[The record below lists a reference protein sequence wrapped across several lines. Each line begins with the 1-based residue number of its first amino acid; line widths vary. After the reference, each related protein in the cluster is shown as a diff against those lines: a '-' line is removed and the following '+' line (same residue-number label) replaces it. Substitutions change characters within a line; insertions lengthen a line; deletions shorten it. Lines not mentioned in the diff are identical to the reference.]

1 MVLPRRSRSRGCG
14 GLPGEAALTEDGAAT
29 LHGQLAQ
36 HALARPLSPALLSP
50 GRRAIGY
57 AELLAVIRGLRPWLA
72 GHGLSSA
79 SRIAVVMPSG
89 LESAVATLAIAAQA
103 TCIPLHPGLPEPE
116 LHDSLADARADAV
129 VGLPGDAVADRLAR
143 TLGVVHLPF
152 DLPHW
157 LAGAAAAAGAADSD
171 ASWPAPSDTAFVL
184 FTSGTT
190 GQAKRVPL
198 GQRQVVSSARSI
210 ARHLALAT
218 ADRALCV
225 MPIHHSH
232 GLVGGLL
239 APLAAGSS
247 VVCAPAFDAPSFM
260 GWMAEFAPTWYTA
273 APTVHHAIADQAS
286 RDPAAASAPALRLIR
301 SASSPMPVALLHRL
315 EDLWGVPV
323 IESYGMTESATQL
336 ASNPLPPARRKAG
349 SVGHPV
355 GAELRV
361 VDAHGHG
368 LPVGQIGAVVAR
380 GPALFEGYEDDPEAN
395 AEAFRDGWFLTGDL
409 GRFDA
414 DGDLFLTGRS
424 KELINRGGEKIAPFE
439 VEQALLRLA
448 GVAQAVAYPVPHPTL
463 GEDVHA
469 IVVATPGHALDGPAL
484 RAELFGRLA
493 DFKIPARVRVLE
505 TIPVGPGG
513 KIRRRDLHPQTAHLD
528 AEEID
533 RLPPRST
540 SESVLMDIWQAVLGR
555 SGFGIRSNFFELGG
569 HSLAATQIASRVR
582 ATLNVDLPVRSV
594 LEHPTIET
602 LARAIEAHRP
612 DLSDGGGA
620 GLAPIVPV
628 ARDQPLPVSLSQ
640 RNMWMFHDMDPQ
652 GAAYH
657 IRKALRLRG
666 PVQVAALRAA
676 LDGLVARHEAFRT
689 TFVMGPTEPAAIIGA
704 LQPANLIG
712 LDLRAIPGPERD
724 AELERQAA
732 RLAAEPFDLAHGPLH
747 RFILV
752 ELGAQDHALVL
763 VMHHLIGD
771 DWSWGIL
778 LRDLEAMYNAACAGE
793 PAPAPHHS
801 IDFVDFASWQRGHL
815 DDEALAGDTRYWLQQ
830 LAGMSPLN
838 LVVDAAV
845 NHRRTSRGEQ
855 VRRLIPDDWM
865 QAVHR
870 FGERLGLT
878 PFMTLLAAFQV
889 LLARQGGQQDIV
901 VGTPIAGR
909 TRVEA
914 EALVGS
920 LVNTVMLRS
929 DVQPAMN
936 FRELAC
942 QVRETCLAAFT
953 HQHAPFDHVVD
964 SLRRQNGGSRVPE
977 VRAMF
982 NVLNTPRQPPRL
994 EGLEASF
1001 MPLSLG
1007 ATQFDLA
1014 LIIETEDERSL
1025 VLNYATELFAPATA
1039 KALLDGYLHLL
1050 DRLLQGPERPLHE
1063 LAAADPPELA
1073 RLAIWNQTASAY
1085 PRDLTVHALLAQQR
1099 AAGGTAILQIPGE
1112 ALDYPALWSR
1122 VHRLAHALRHQG
1134 VQRGCRVGL
1143 CLERGPS
1150 MVVAQLAILCAGAA
1164 YVPLDPA
1171 YPRLRLLDM
1180 ALDAGLSVLMS
1191 PPDMAPW
1198 WREHGLPT
1206 LVPDSDAAA
1215 LMAQP
1220 DTPLPPDAERD
1231 ARAADP
1237 AYVIYTSGST
1247 GKPKGVVVPHRAVV
1261 NFLLS
1266 MQREPG
1272 LTAEDAVLAVT
1283 TLSFDIAVLEL
1294 LLPLAIGAT
1303 VVLAT
1308 REQATD
1314 GVALGQL
1321 IERSRASVMQATP
1334 ASWRLLIDAG
1344 WRGSPTFKALVG
1356 GESLNPSL
1364 ARELLQRSGELWNMY
1379 GPTETT
1385 VWSSCWKVQP
1395 EAQAISIGRPIANTR
1410 IHVLD
1415 AQHRPCPPGVSG
1427 EIFIGGDGVAL
1438 GYWNRPELSAERFIA
1453 DPFDPDPQARLYRTG
1468 DRGRWRHDG
1477 LVEHQ
1482 GRLDF
1487 QVKVRGHRIEPG
1499 EIEARLLA
1507 HPAVAQCLVT
1517 AREDRP
1523 GDIRLVAY
1531 VVPRDGALDPLALKD
1546 HLRPWLPGYML
1557 PQHYVALAAL
1567 PLLPNGK
1574 IDRQALPAPKA
1585 EDRST
1590 ASRGDE
1596 PATPAEVALAGVWGG
1611 VLGLQPFE
1619 IARSDNFF
1627 DLGGDSLQAGRVAL
1641 EFQRQCGIRLEPG
1654 RLLFESLAQLAAG
1667 AAIPPPAAPA
1677 EPAAPAPPPASQAAP
1692 PPYRA
1697 RRRLFRRLFMNWLP

>member
-1 MVLPRRSRSRGCG
+1 MIEHS
-14 GLPGEAALTEDGAAT
+14 AAT
-29 LHGQLAQ
+29 LHAQLAL
-36 HALARPLSPALLSP
+36 HALVQPLATALLSP
-50 GRRAIGY
+50 GQRAIGY
-57 AELLAVIRGLRPWLA
+57 AELFAIVRGLRSWLA
-72 GHGLSSA
+72 GHGLSPA

-89 LESAVATLAIAAQA
+89 IESAVATLAIGAQA
-103 TCIPLHPGLPEPE
+103 TCIPLPAGLPEPE
-116 LHDSLADARADAV
+116 LLALLADARADAV
-129 VGLPGDAVADRLAR
+129 VGLPGDAMASGLAR
-143 TLGVVHLPF
+143 TLNRVALDF

-157 LAGAAAAAGAADSD
+157 RAGAVEEAADLH
-171 ASWPAPSDTAFVL
+171 APWPEPSHTAFVL

-190 GQAKRVPL
+190 GKAKRVPL

-210 ARHLALAT
+210 ARHLALAP

-239 APLAAGSS
+239 APLVAGSS
-247 VVCAPAFDAPSFM
+247 VVCAPAFDAPAFM
-260 GWMAEFAPTWYTA
+260 GWMAEFEPTWYTA

-286 RDPAAASAPALRLIR
+286 REGMAAPAHALRLIR
-301 SASSPMPVALLHRL
+301 SASSPMPVALLQHV

-336 ASNPLPPARRKAG
+336 ASNALPPAPRKPG
-349 SVGHPV
+349 SVGRPV

-361 VDAHGHG
+361 VDVHGHG
-368 LPVGQIGAVVAR
+368 LPVGQVGAVVAR
-380 GPALFEGYEDDPEAN
+380 GPALFEGYEDNPEAN
-395 AEAFRDGWFLTGDL
+395 AEAFRDGWFITGDL

-424 KELINRGGEKIAPFE
+424 KEMINRGGEKISPFD
-439 VEQALLRLA
+439 VEQALLRLP
-448 GVAQAVAYPVPHPTL
+448 GVAQAVAYPAPHPTL

-469 IVVATPGHALDGPAL
+469 IVVAAAGRSIEGQAL
-484 RAELFGRLA
+484 RAALFGQVA
-493 DFKIPARVRVLE
+493 DFKIPARIRVLA

-513 KIRRRDLHPQTAHLD
+513 KVRRRDMHGRTARLE

-533 RLPPRST
+533 RLAPRST
-540 SESVLMDIWQAVLGR
+540 AESILMDIWQAVLGR

-569 HSLAATQIASRVR
+569 HSLSATQIVSRIG
-582 ATLNVDLPVRSV
+582 AALKIELPVRSV
-594 LEHPTIET
+594 LEHPTIES
-602 LARAIEAHRP
+602 LARAIEARRP
-612 DLSDGGGA
+612 DLSGGA
-620 GLAPIVPV
+620 ARGHDPIVPV
-628 ARDQPLPVSLSQ
+628 PREQPLPVSFSQ
-640 RNMWMFHDMDPQ
+640 RNMWMFHDMDPH

-657 IRKALRLRG
+657 VRKALRLRG
-666 PVQVAALRAA
+666 SLQAAALREA
-676 LDGLVARHEAFRT
+676 LDTLVARHEAFRT
-689 TFVMGPTEPAAIIGA
+689 TFAMGEAEPMATVGPV
-704 LQPANLIG
+704 QPANLVG

-724 AELERQAA
+724 TELERQAA
-732 RLAAEPFDLAHGPLH
+732 RLAAEPFDLGHGPLH

-763 VMHHLIGD
+763 VLHHLIGD
-771 DWSWGIL
+771 DWSWGVL
-778 LRDLEAMYNAACAGE
+778 LRDLEAMYNAACTGA
-793 PAPAPHHS
+793 PAPAPAPAPRPS
-801 IDFVDFASWQRGHL
+801 IDFVDYASWQRGHA
-815 DDEALAGDTRYWLQQ
+815 DDEALAGDTAYWLQQ

-838 LVVDAAV
+838 LVADSAV
-845 NHRRTSRGEQ
+845 TRRRTSRGEH

-865 QAVHR
+865 QEVHR
-870 FGERLGLT
+870 FSGRLGLT

-889 LLARQGGQQDIV
+889 LLARQCAQQDIV

-909 TRVEA
+909 TRIEA

-920 LVNTVMLRS
+920 LVNTLMLRS

-942 QVRETCLAAFT
+942 QVRETCLSAFT

-964 SLRRQNGGSRVPE
+964 SLRRNNSGGRVPE

-982 NVLNTPRQPPRL
+982 NVLNTPRQLPRL

-1001 MPLSLG
+1001 MPLGLG

-1014 LIIETEDERSL
+1014 LTIETEDERSL
-1025 VLNYATELFAPATA
+1025 ALNYSTELFAPATA

-1050 DRLLQGPERPLHE
+1050 DRLMQDPERPLHE
-1063 LAAADPPELA
+1063 LAAADPLELA
-1073 RLAIWNQTASAY
+1073 RLATWNQTASAY
-1085 PRDLTVHALLAQQR
+1085 PRAMTVHGLLAEQR
-1099 AAGGTAILQIPGE
+1099 AAGGTAILQLPGD
-1112 ALDYPALWSR
+1112 ALGYPELWSR
-1122 VHRLAHALRHQG
+1122 VHRLAHALRQQG

-1143 CLERGPS
+1143 CLERGPT
-1150 MVVAQLAILCAGAA
+1150 MVVAQLAILAAGAA

-1180 ALDAGLSVLMS
+1180 ALDAGLSLLMS
-1191 PPDMAPW
+1191 PQEMAEW

-1206 LVPDSDAAA
+1206 LVPDAEDAAW
-1215 LMAQP
+1215 MAQP

-1231 ARAADP
+1231 AGAGDAA
-1237 AYVIYTSGST
+1237 YMIYTSGST

-1272 LTAEDAVLAVT
+1272 LTAQDAVLAVT

-1334 ASWRLLIDAG
+1334 ASWRMLIDAG

-1385 VWSSCWKVQP
+1385 VWSTCWKVQP

-1415 AQHRPCPPGVSG
+1415 AQDRPCPPGVSG
-1427 EIFIGGDGVAL
+1427 EIFIGGDGVTL

-1453 DPFDPDPQARLYRTG
+1453 DPFDADPQARLYRTG

-1477 LVEHQ
+1477 LIEHQ

-1507 HPAVAQCLVT
+1507 HPSVAQCLVT

-1574 IDRQALPAPKA
+1574 IDRHALPAPKA
-1585 EDRST
+1585 EDRS
-1590 ASRGDE
+1590 AAKRGDE
-1596 PATPAEVALAGVWGG
+1596 PATPAEVALSGVWGG
-1611 VLGLQPFE
+1611 VLGLAPFE

-1627 DLGGDSLQAGRVAL
+1627 DLGGDSLQAGRVAI
-1641 EFQRQCGIRLEPG
+1641 EFQRLGGVRLEPR

-1667 AAIPPPAAPA
+1667 AAIPAPA
-1677 EPAAPAPPPASQAAP
+1677 SALASHAQP
-1692 PPYRA
+1692 RPYRT
-1697 RRRLFRRLFMNWLP
+1697 RRRLFKQLFKGWLP